1 VSTYLYL
8 RCEDHTPPLV
18 ATEESGQHTYDLPRI
33 RAEIADRENVAD
45 RYARYGG
52 DFGDQFDSE
61 AYFRAHSARFL
72 ADHPTCRIGI
82 VDEYGRDHPVDP
94 KEAPDGR

>member
-1 VSTYLYL
+1 MSTYLYL
-8 RCEDHTPPLV
+8 RCENHDPPLV

-45 RYARYGG
+45 PDAMYGG
-52 DFGDQFDSE
+52 DLGDPFDSE

-72 ADHPTCRIGI
+72 ADHLACRIGI
-82 VDEYGRDHPVDP
+82 VDEYGRYHPVIP
-94 KEAPDGR
+94 EGAP